1 MQFYFFKIAN
11 LEIFVRYLGHGKNL
25 VYSEFDFRIYSVA
38 DDFER
43 CLSPSGDIKM
53 LMKKIVFGLV
63 VMCLACTATLVAQDV
78 DEAVKKKKSPAKK
91 ATAKLMKS
99 FKKANLTDEQKADAK
114 AIVGKHLEAYM
125 AAKKAADDLLTEDQ
139 ITLEKAAMKKG
150 RTDGLKGKEL
160 DAVGLAAMGLSEAQQ
175 ASYVE
180 ANKNLK
186 SISKTVQTEILAL
199 LTDEQKAALPKQIK
213 GKKNKGDKKK
223 KKKGKKGKKKKDK
236 EEDVE

>member
-1 MQFYFFKIAN
+1 
-11 LEIFVRYLGHGKNL
+11 
-25 VYSEFDFRIYSVA
+25 
-38 DDFER
+38 
-43 CLSPSGDIKM
+43 M

-63 VMCLACTATLVAQDV
+63 VMFLASATTLTAQD
-78 DEAVKKKKSPAKK
+78 AVKKEKSPTKK

-99 FKKANLTDEQKADAK
+99 FKKAKLTDEQKTSAK
-114 AIVGKHLEAYM
+114 AIVGKHMELYL
-125 AAKKAADDLLTEDQ
+125 AAKKAADELLTEDQ
-139 ITLEKAAMKKG
+139 MALEKAAMKKG

-160 DAVGLAAMGLSEAQQ
+160 DAVGLAAIGLTDAKK

-180 ANKNLK
+180 AKKNLN
-186 SISKTVQTEILAL
+186 SISRTVQTEILAL

>member
-1 MQFYFFKIAN
+1 
-11 LEIFVRYLGHGKNL
+11 
-25 VYSEFDFRIYSVA
+25 
-38 DDFER
+38 
-43 CLSPSGDIKM
+43 M

-63 VMCLACTATLVAQDV
+63 VMFLASATTLMAQDA
-78 DEAVKKKKSPAKK
+78 DDAVKKEKSPTKK

-99 FKKANLTDEQKADAK
+99 FKKANLTAEQKASAK
-114 AIVGKHLEAYM
+114 VIVGKHVESYL
-125 AAKKAADDLLTEDQ
+125 AAKKAADELLTEDQ
-139 ITLEKAAMKKG
+139 MALEKAAIKKG
-150 RTDGLKGKEL
+150 RADGLKGKEL
-160 DAVGLAAMGLSEAQQ
+160 DAAGLAAIGLTEAQQ
-175 ASYVE
+175 VSYVE
-180 ANKNLK
+180 AKTNLS

>member
-1 MQFYFFKIAN
+1 MEWDFSFKIIAQRSTWN
-11 LEIFVRYLGHGKNL
+11 
-25 VYSEFDFRIYSVA
+25 A
-38 DDFER
+38 A
-43 CLSPSGDIKM
+43 CLLGDIKM

-63 VMCLACTATLVAQDV
+63 VMFLASATTLMAQDA
-78 DEAVKKKKSPAKK
+78 DDAVKKEKSPTKK

-99 FKKANLTDEQKADAK
+99 FKKANLTAEQKASAK
-114 AIVGKHLEAYM
+114 VIVGKHVESYL
-125 AAKKAADDLLTEDQ
+125 AAKKAADELLTEDQ
-139 ITLEKAAMKKG
+139 MALEKAAIKKG
-150 RTDGLKGKEL
+150 RADGLKGKEL
-160 DAVGLAAMGLSEAQQ
+160 DAAGLAAIGLTEAQQ
-175 ASYVE
+175 VSYVE
-180 ANKNLK
+180 AKTNLS